1 MRGDKKKPTP
11 GGSRTPTGRPK
22 KVAGKREP
30 EAEGGFE
37 ARSARTSTTGEPEA
51 EGGFEA
57 RSARTSTTGE
67 PDPVVEQRAPA
78 SVVETPE
85 ADPVV
90 EQRAPASGVETPEA
104 DEVPAD
110 AQDPADAAGASTTG
124 RGRRR
129 TTWILV
135 AVIAILALVGI
146 GEIVYLTRDPSPTV
160 SAARPVVIG
169 ELSHRA
175 AVEAAARSTE
185 QILSTSY
192 QDYDA
197 QAAKASEKMTD
208 TFAKEYAETSDGIKD
223 EFIAQKTKLQ
233 VKAVA
238 QGVVQASPAQVQ
250 ALLFLNQYVEKEQD
264 GQPKTAFAQ
273 YRALVT
279 VVHTDHGWLVSN
291 IETQ

>member
-1 MRGDKKKPTP
+1 MSTVRTGQ
-11 GGSRTPTGRPK
+11 SRPATGRPRK
-22 KVAGKREP
+22 IAGRGQEQDP
-30 EAEGGFE
+30 AIEEAVVEE
-37 ARSARTSTTGEPEA
+37 
-51 EGGFEA
+51 
-57 RSARTSTTGE
+57 
-67 PDPVVEQRAPA
+67 PVVEVRGARARAEVRSEA
-78 SVVETPE
+78 SLEVPSLETPE
-85 ADPVV
+85 
-90 EQRAPASGVETPEA
+90 T
-104 DEVPAD
+104 DEVPK
-110 AQDPADAAGASTTG
+110 AAGVSTSSTNG
-124 RGRRR
+124 R
-129 TTWILV
+129 ILV
-135 AVIAILALVGI
+135 AVIAILALAGI
-146 GEIVYLTRDPSPTV
+146 GELVYLNRDPSPTV

-192 QDYDA
+192 QDYDE

-238 QGVVQASPAQVQ
+238 QGVVQASPAEVQ
-250 ALLFLNQYVEKEQD
+250 ALLFLNQYVETEQD

>member
-1 MRGDKKKPTP
+1 
-11 GGSRTPTGRPK
+11 
-22 KVAGKREP
+22 VEP
-30 EAEGGFE
+30 DVDGGFE
-37 ARSARTSTTGEPEA
+37 ARSARTSTTDA
-51 EGGFEA
+51 
-57 RSARTSTTGE
+57 

-85 ADPVV
+85 TD
-90 EQRAPASGVETPEA
+90 EAPEDTRG
-104 DEVPAD
+104 PAE
-110 AQDPADAAGASTTG
+110 AAGVSTGSTTG
-124 RGRRR
+124 GRRR

-135 AVIAILALVGI
+135 GVIALLSFALVLEVLALAVPR
-146 GEIVYLTRDPSPTV
+146 LFHDSPTV
-160 SAARPVVIG
+160 SAARPVVTG

-192 QDYDA
+192 QDYDTQVA
-197 QAAKASEKMTD
+197 QASAKMTE
-208 TFAKEYAETSDGIKD
+208 TFAKEYQETSAGIKD
-223 EFIAQKTKLQ
+223 QFIDQKTKLQ

-264 GQPKTAFAQ
+264 GKPATSFAQ

-279 VVHTDHGWLVSN
+279 VVHTDHGWLVSD
-291 IETQ
+291 IKTQ

>member
-1 MRGDKKKPTP
+1 MSTVRTGQ
-11 GGSRTPTGRPK
+11 SRPATGRPRK
-22 KVAGKREP
+22 IAGRGQEQDP
-30 EAEGGFE
+30 AIEEAVVEE
-37 ARSARTSTTGEPEA
+37 
-51 EGGFEA
+51 
-57 RSARTSTTGE
+57 
-67 PDPVVEQRAPA
+67 PVVEVRGAPA
-78 SVVETPE
+78 PSLETPE
-85 ADPVV
+85 
-90 EQRAPASGVETPEA
+90 T
-104 DEVPAD
+104 DEVPK
-110 AQDPADAAGASTTG
+110 AAGVSTSSTTG
-124 RGRRR
+124 R
-129 TTWILV
+129 ILV
-135 AVIAILALVGI
+135 ALVVVLALVGI
-146 GEIVYLTRDPSPTV
+146 GELVYLNRDPSPTV
-160 SAARPVVIG
+160 SAARPVVTG

-192 QDYDA
+192 QDYDE

-291 IETQ
+291 IETR